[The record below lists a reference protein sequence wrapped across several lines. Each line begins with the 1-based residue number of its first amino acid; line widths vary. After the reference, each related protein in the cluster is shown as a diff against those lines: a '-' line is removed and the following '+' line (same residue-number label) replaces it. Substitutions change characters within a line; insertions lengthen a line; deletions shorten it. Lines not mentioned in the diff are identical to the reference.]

1 MRTKGLEPVN
11 ENGLTEKEFLEHY
24 DPDKYKKPSIAVDI
38 LLFTVV
44 DEKEKNYR
52 KLPQKRLQVLLI
64 KRKNHPFIGQWALP
78 GGFMN
83 IEEGLATVAKREL
96 KEETNISDIYM
107 EQLYTWGEEDENE
120 SYRRDPRMRVVSV
133 SYMALVDSSKLDI
146 RAGDDAEDAK
156 WFTISKELIREDK
169 NKTENGYKM
178 FKSYRYYFTSN
189 DGDKITTVLNEETLV
204 ENAIFKT
211 YVSIDKSE
219 SKAEKMAFDHAKI
232 INYGIERLANK
243 LEYTPIAFNLM
254 PELFTL
260 TELQNVYETI
270 LDKPL
275 AKAQFRKKIRPM
287 VTETDKFKEG
297 GGHNKARLYLYNPY
311 WKF

>member
-1 MRTKGLEPVN
+1 MKVN
-11 ENGLTEKEFLEHY
+11 EQGLTEKEFLDRY
-24 DPDKYKKPSIAVDI
+24 DPNKYEKPSIAVDT

-44 DEKEKNYR
+44 DEKENNYR

-64 KRKNHPFIGQWALP
+64 KRKDHPFIGQWALP

-83 IEEGLATVAKREL
+83 IKEGLATVAKREL
-96 KEETNISDIYM
+96 KEETNITDIYT
-107 EQLYTWGEEDENE
+107 EQLYTWGEEDEDEN
-120 SYRRDPRMRVVSV
+120 YRRDPRMRVVSV

-146 RAGDDAEDAK
+146 KAGDDAEAAK
-156 WFTISKELIREDK
+156 WFTITKEIIKEDK
-169 NKTENGYKM
+169 TKTENGYKM
-178 FKSYRYYFTSN
+178 FKAYKYSFTSN
-189 DGDKITTVLNEETLV
+189 DGDKIVIILNEETLV

-211 YVSIDKSE
+211 YVSIDNSNN
-219 SKAEKMAFDHAKI
+219 SADRLAFDHAKI
-232 INYGIERLANK
+232 INYGLERLANK

-270 LDKPL
+270 LGKPL
-275 AKAQFRKKIRPM
+275 AKAHFRKKIKPM

-297 GGHNKARLYLYNPY
+297 GGHNKARLYSYNPY
-311 WKF
+311 WKY